1 MKKKLM
7 MVAVLLGAL
16 SLGACV
22 DDNESQ
28 SVTNL
33 RDAKAAQLQALA
45 EQARAEGEAAKIT
58 AEAEKAYKDALAA
71 YWNQQAEQNAEQFA
85 AELEA
90 LKAEYEERIAEAK
103 KDQAAAEQALL
114 DQADERLKSL
124 YAYYLD
130 QVKELSTLR
139 GNLADYNYDYVRFQA
154 NLVKADEWITKQT
167 NIKQA
172 SIDDKKQ
179 EIEAWKTY
187 GGMDK
192 AELEAQQLELQQ
204 AQYAAFKT
212 WQDAEEA
219 AKPLKEAADE
229 VLTAYDVENCEG
241 TSTVAAVAA
250 LQKYNDLAYPDGSN
264 CWFKLSETEAS
275 DLVSNGYVR
284 KEDLVYNDEDPAN
297 KFYEAHGFIQIWDGT
312 NWLYVK
318 PTTVE
323 QVNLSEELQTAYN
336 VPKYA
341 LYNELVSTAISQY
354 YANEKSSVESY
365 LGTPAGSNKLAT
377 GLYLTK
383 EEKTSQLTDA
393 QAALQK
399 AEEEFAKLEKAYKDA
414 ADAATAAKK
423 TAQTNADDAK
433 QATVDAET
441 ALKKAQ
447 QGTDAA
453 AITAAQNAY
462 DAAVK
467 AESAANTALVNAI
480 NAESDANTK
489 ETTAQQAYNTSK
501 NTTVPDAKKK
511 VQDLEKELA
520 KVNDDIDTSTKQLE
534 NWDEAAAAWSE
545 LVAALSSDEYAK
557 AIEGLKS
564 EQNVAAYIAALTEA
578 EKAEDAY
585 DDAETAAT
593 TVNNLLY
600 NSNVKD
606 AAEEIRT
613 LENEIAELE
622 AQIAGLKD
630 INVGGL
636 DSAAWYEEQIAG
648 LEVDIQEIEAQI
660 AIQED
665 IVEMAKARVEEA
677 IAEMTPETEA

>member
-7 MVAVLLGAL
+7 MIAVLLGAL

-90 LKAEYEERIAEAK
+90 LKAEYEERIAQAK
-103 KDQAAAEQALL
+103 EGQAKAEQALL
-114 DQADERLKSL
+114 DQADERLKGL
-124 YAYYLD
+124 YDYYLT
-130 QVKELSTLR
+130 QVTTLSTLR
-139 GNLADYNYDYVRFQA
+139 GDLADYNYDYVRFQA

-204 AQYAAFKT
+204 AKYTAFKT
-212 WQDAEEA
+212 WQDAEKA

-229 VLTAYDVENCEG
+229 VLTAYDVEDCEG

-250 LQKYNDLAYPDGSN
+250 LQKYNDLAYPNGSDY
-264 CWFKLSETEAS
+264 WYHLSETEAS
-275 DLVSNGYVR
+275 DLVINGYVR
-284 KEDLVYNDEDPAN
+284 WEDLVRNDDDPMN
-297 KFYEAHGFIQIWDGT
+297 VYYEAHGFIQIWDGT
-312 NWLYVK
+312 NWLSVK

-365 LGTPAGSNKLAT
+365 LGTPAGSNK
-377 GLYLTK
+377 
-383 EEKTSQLTDA
+383 
-393 QAALQK
+393 QK
-399 AEEEFAKLEKAYKDA
+399 RNLPNWKRLIRMPLMLLM
-414 ADAATAAKK
+414 
-423 TAQTNADDAK
+423 QP
-433 QATVDAET
+433 
-441 ALKKAQ
+441 L
-447 QGTDAA
+447 
-453 AITAAQNAY
+453 
-462 DAAVK
+462 
-467 AESAANTALVNAI
+467 L
-480 NAESDANTK
+480 
-489 ETTAQQAYNTSK
+489 
-501 NTTVPDAKKK
+501 PR
-511 VQDLEKELA
+511 
-520 KVNDDIDTSTKQLE
+520 KQLKPM
-534 NWDEAAAAWSE
+534 
-545 LVAALSSDEYAK
+545 LMMQYK
-557 AIEGLKS
+557 
-564 EQNVAAYIAALTEA
+564 
-578 EKAEDAY
+578 
-585 DDAETAAT
+585 
-593 TVNNLLY
+593 LLRMQ
-600 NSNVKD
+600 KQ
-606 AAEEIRT
+606 
-613 LENEIAELE
+613 L
-622 AQIAGLKD
+622 
-630 INVGGL
+630 
-636 DSAAWYEEQIAG
+636 
-648 LEVDIQEIEAQI
+648 
-660 AIQED
+660 
-665 IVEMAKARVEEA
+665 
-677 IAEMTPETEA
+677 